1 MHGREGKGRGEG
13 RECVLGSIGRRVDT
27 LCVGRFGDVMSDD
40 MSSDLTLS
48 PTSLSSPLSRARAR
62 VRAE

>member
-40 MSSDLTLS
+40 MSSDLTLKIG
-48 PTSLSSPLSRARAR
+48 RAH
-62 VRAE
+62 V